1 VPPRHPLFYTALSA
15 ASFAAMA
22 FFARLAARTLP
33 GDEVAFLRFA
43 LMLLPILFVPRFA
56 RSALTWERLDLL
68 VYRGLFGGVA
78 VLLFFLAIEHMP
90 VGDATLLN
98 YSAPIFS
105 VLFAARFLGEP
116 VRPIV
121 ALPAAL
127 ALAGVALVT
136 GAFRAGG
143 LLAHFGRWEAAGLI
157 SAVLS
162 GAAVA
167 AIRAARRTESSWS
180 IYASFTLFGLLATA
194 PFAIAHWRTPTARDW
209 LWLVL
214 VGATSVAAQLWMTYA
229 YRWVTNVQSGA
240 FSQVT
245 VLLAYGLGALFL
257 GEPFGGEQFAGA
269 ALTLVG
275 VIGVIWIQA
284 TPRAVE

>member
-1 VPPRHPLFYTALSA
+1 VPSRHPLFYTALSA

-22 FFARLAARTLP
+22 FFTRLAVRTLP

-43 LMLLPILFVPRFA
+43 LMLLPLLFVPGLA
-56 RSALTWERLDLL
+56 RKALTYERLDLL
-68 VYRGLFGGVA
+68 FYRGVFGGVA

-90 VGDATLLN
+90 VGNATLLN

-105 VLFAARFLGEP
+105 VLFASIFLGEP
-116 VRPIV
+116 VRWQV
-121 ALPAAL
+121 LLPGSL

-143 LLAHFGRWEAAGLI
+143 LLAHFGRWELGGLV

-194 PFAIAHWRTPTARDW
+194 PFAVLRWRTPAASDW
-209 LWLVL
+209 IWLL
-214 VGATSVAAQLWMTYA
+214 LIGATSVGAQLLMTYA

-240 FSQVT
+240 MSQVT
-245 VLLAYGLGALFL
+245 VLLAYALGALFL
-257 GEPFGGEQFAGA
+257 GEPFGGEQIAGS
-269 ALTLVG
+269 ALTLIG

-284 TPRAVE
+284 PRRVVV